1 MTQNFFITRGSTLP
15 YLRMEAINDG
25 RHDFRKLYLALQAA
39 DVTFSMTDKE
49 TGVRKI
55 ANAKAYVVADNDG
68 GGCEE
73 RYLIEYRWK
82 KRDTD
87 KAGIF
92 NGQFRIKFSDEV
104 TIDGIVFPK
113 GEMYAPISEDL
124 VITVSDGGILN

>member
-73 RYLIEYRWK
+73 RYLIEYRWR

-87 KAGIF
+87 KAGVF
-92 NGQFRIKFSDEV
+92 NGQFRIRFSDDIS
-104 TIDGIVFPK
+104 IDGMVFPK
-113 GEMYAPISEDL
+113 GEMYAPIAEDL